1 MESLTYSEYP
11 FLAEMGVLESNNGC
25 YRDGEW
31 VSNGGGEITAISPH
45 TNKPIARTKLAS
57 VDDYNYCIKQMQ
69 KEKARWAKLPAP
81 QRGEI
86 VR

>member
-1 MESLTYSEYP
+1 MESLTLNDYP
-11 FLAEMGVLESNNGC
+11 FLAEMGIKEENNGC

-31 VSNGGGEITAISPH
+31 VSNGGGVATTISPH
-45 TNKPIARTKLAS
+45 TNKPICKTKLAS
-57 VDDYNYCIKQMQ
+57 IEDYNYCIAQMQ
-69 KEKARWAKLPAP
+69 KEKARWAALPAP